1 MPLRERRFLLDRA
14 AGFWASPAAFLS
26 CVVLPMAA
34 NVVNEIKQALGDEEC
49 ACLDRVLQRTPALIQ
64 LAKQCE
70 DCGWDVSAARGALEE
85 QQAIATKA
93 KAAFFP
99 NRS

>member
-1 MPLRERRFLLDRA
+1 
-14 AGFWASPAAFLS
+14 
-26 CVVLPMAA
+26 MAA
-34 NVVNEIKQALGDEEC
+34 NVITEIKHALGDEEC

-64 LAKQCE
+64 LAQACE

-93 KAAFFP
+93 KAKFFP